1 MFRALSHEEVGII
14 DVESIAD
21 EKRFYV
27 EDSFQAG
34 PGFVAVDSLV
44 GKGGITGTSGSCGD
58 VERRLV
64 AGDNVRYPNGATSHE
79 MRFAKLNLGK
89 SLQLR
94 IVAIRHWVIERL
106 RPIVVDFF
114 QVALSCRL
122 CRQANIPFLFGAV
135 SDDVWFLE
143 R

>member
-1 MFRALSHEEVGII
+1 MLKVSPMK
-14 DVESIAD
+14 S
-21 EKRFYV
+21 
-27 EDSFQAG
+27 DSMWRVVSRQVRV
-34 PGFVAVDSLV
+34 VAVDSLI

-58 VERRLV
+58 AERRLV
-64 AGDNVRYPNGATSHE
+64 AGDNVRYPNGVTSHE

-94 IVAIRHWVIERL
+94 IIAIRHWVIERL
-106 RPIVVDFF
+106 HTIVVDFF

-122 CRQANIPFLFGAV
+122 CRQANIHFLFGAV